1 MRTDRV
7 TGPKQTWLEE
17 NQTRAVEFSR
27 NNHTTRT
34 SPENPQKDS
43 RSLFRRRCVCVSAL
57 LCLHISSSPEH
68 SPNRR
73 PFENALPP
81 RGEEPA
87 CPGKPPAFTAPAHR
101 AAPRA
106 YPTQEALRP
115 VTRRRCLQNVVRFRV
130 GLNRRSPRR
139 PTATRRS
146 LVIGDGDVKS
156 ARHPMARPVSLIP
169 SVPEI
174 LPRPLALQTS
184 ACRIFR
190 GPPYDGPRLVTAS
203 RRAPRP
209 WPEKRS
215 RGD

>member
-1 MRTDRV
+1 KHGLKKIKHALLSSQETTTQPV
-7 TGPKQTWLEE
+7 QAPK
-17 NQTRAVEFSR
+17 TR
-27 NNHTTRT
+27 
-34 SPENPQKDS
+34 KDF

-87 CPGKPPAFTAPAHR
+87 RPAEPSALTTPAHR

-106 YPTQEALRP
+106 YPTREVLRP
-115 VTRRRCLQNVVRFRV
+115 ATRRRCLYNVVRFRV
-130 GLNRRSPRR
+130 GLNRSSPRR

-156 ARHPMARPVSLIP
+156 ARHPVARPVSLIL
-169 SVPEI
+169 SVSEV
-174 LPRPLALQTS
+174 LPR
-184 ACRIFR
+184 
-190 GPPYDGPRLVTAS
+190 
-203 RRAPRP
+203 
-209 WPEKRS
+209 
-215 RGD
+215 